1 MRTAHLIRHHPAF
14 GGRALS
20 KKDTSGEASGSPHR
34 LEGAAGTGEPR
45 RRPRFDLRRRFDLGR
60 RFDLKK
66 ALFILPNLFTLSSI
80 FCGFYA
86 IVVCTA
92 PESYTS
98 AGTDA
103 FYRASLLIV
112 FAMFFDTIDGRVAR
126 LTKTQ
131 SAFGVQIDSLADV
144 VSFGAAPAVLAYRW
158 SLSSLGVWG
167 AVASFVFLG
176 CGAIRLARF
185 NVLAMGESGA
195 PKKPSRFILGLPI
208 PGAAGILVSLVVAN
222 FAVTG
227 RLHAEPF
234 VVLGVVLGLSFLMV
248 STIRFRSFKDVKLSP
263 RSVFFVLV
271 TVGSSIAIA
280 VVFHPSFALVW
291 LLAGYVSMGVLETAL
306 DLSRRAAGHPSRLVD
321 EPKPDAPPAEER
333 RSQP

>member
-1 MRTAHLIRHHPAF
+1 MT
-14 GGRALS
+14 
-20 KKDTSGEASGSPHR
+20 DE
-34 LEGAAGTGEPR
+34 R
-45 RRPRFDLRRRFDLGR
+45 RRPRFDLRRRFDLR
-60 RFDLKK
+60 QRFDLKK

-86 IVVCTA
+86 IVVCTS
-92 PESYTS
+92 PETETS
-98 AGTDA
+98 GTDA

-144 VSFGAAPAVLAYRW
+144 VSFGVAPSVLVYRW
-158 SLSSLGVWG
+158 SLGSLGPWG
-167 AVASFVFLG
+167 AIASFVFLG

-185 NVLAMGESGA
+185 NVLAMGATGA

-227 RLHAEPF
+227 TLHAEPL

-248 STIRFRSFKDVKLSP
+248 STIRFRSFKDLKLSP
-263 RSVFFVLV
+263 RSILFVLL
-271 TVGSSIAIA
+271 TVASSIAIA
-280 VVFHPSFALVW
+280 VTFHPSFALVW
-291 LLAGYVSMGVLETAL
+291 LLAGYVSIGVVETAV
-306 DLSRRAAGHPSRLVD
+306 DLSRRAAGQPSRLVD
-321 EPKPDAPPAEER
+321 DKPESEER